1 VFKALYKR
9 VASGKE
15 AERVIQACG
24 GKDYQELL
32 AKELG
37 EIRDSEMWRA
47 GAAVRA
53 LRPTESAKALVKGVK
68 GVTGRDK
75 N

>member
-1 VFKALYKR
+1 VFKALYAR

-15 AERVIQACG
+15 AERVISACG
-24 GKDYQELL
+24 GADYQSRL

-37 EIRDSEMWRA
+37 AVRDSEMWRA

-53 LRPTESAKALVKGVK
+53 LRPAEKARVVSKSTKGVS
-68 GVTGRDK
+68 GRK
-75 N
+75 Y